1 MAMKCKEVGAVR
13 AIPAAGIGGEPPGR
27 SRIVKVA
34 NVECR
39 NFPNYPGP
47 AYILQRRRNDGT
59 YDNGMQ
65 ILPDLAVELTRQLE
79 AASKIGPTVM
89 LQNHSG
95 GNWQDFRRFTNE
107 AAVALAAS
115 FRAAG

>member
-1 MAMKCKEVGAVR
+1 MKCKDVGHVR
-13 AIPAAGIGGEPPGR
+13 AVPAAGIGGEEPGR
-27 SRIVKVA
+27 SRVVKVPT
-34 NVECR
+34 VECR
-39 NFPNYPGP
+39 NVPDYHGP
-47 AYILQRRRNDGT
+47 AYILQHRRASGAT

-65 ILPDLAVELTRQLE
+65 VLPDLAVELTKQLD
-79 AASKIGPTVM
+79 ASAKIGPTVM

-95 GNWQDFRRFTNE
+95 GRWQDFRRFTPA